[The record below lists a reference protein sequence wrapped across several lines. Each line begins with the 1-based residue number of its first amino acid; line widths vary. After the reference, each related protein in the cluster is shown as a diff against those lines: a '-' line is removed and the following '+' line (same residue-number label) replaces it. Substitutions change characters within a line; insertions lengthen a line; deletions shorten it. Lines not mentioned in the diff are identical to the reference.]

1 MMVYK
6 SEGGSIYYKVS
17 GPKDARAIVL
27 THGAGLHS
35 GMFDKQVEALKSRF
49 RVITW
54 DMPGHG
60 QSYKLEG
67 ELPVEKMSGII
78 IGILDELSI
87 KSAVVG
93 GQSLGSWVAQHTAIT
108 CPERVSGVVNISGTP
123 IEKPTS
129 KIAMYGFKAWLA
141 ISRLLPIGPMFRFT
155 AKSKAVTQQA
165 RDFALD
171 SMVGIGKKQ
180 FLFIIAGMLTAE
192 GIKVPHGAHKPMLIT
207 HGDHEMPKFVE
218 KVCRQW
224 HEATPSSSYFVI
236 PNAGHNGNQDNPEAF
251 NAALEQFLMSL

>member
-1 MMVYK
+1 MMVYT
-6 SEGGSIYYKVS
+6 SEGGSIFYKVS
-17 GPKDARAIVL
+17 GPEDARTIVL

-35 GMFDKQVEALKSRF
+35 GMFDQQVEALQSRY

-60 QSYKLEG
+60 QSYRLDG

-78 IGILDELSI
+78 IGILDELGI
-87 KSAVVG
+87 KRAVVV

-108 CPERVSGVVNISGTP
+108 YPERVSGVVSISGTP
-123 IEKPTS
+123 IEKPTG
-129 KIAMYGFKAWLA
+129 KMAMYGFKVWLA

-155 AKSKAVTQQA
+155 AKSKAISQQA

-171 SMVGIGKKQ
+171 SMLGIGKKQ
-180 FLFIIAGMLTAE
+180 FLFIVAGMLTAE
-192 GIKVPHGAHKPMLIT
+192 GIKVPHGARKPMLIT

-224 HEATPSSSYFVI
+224 YEATPGSSYFVI
-236 PNAGHNGNQDNPEAF
+236 PNAGHNGNQDNPGAF
-251 NAALEQFLMSL
+251 NAALIDYMSTH